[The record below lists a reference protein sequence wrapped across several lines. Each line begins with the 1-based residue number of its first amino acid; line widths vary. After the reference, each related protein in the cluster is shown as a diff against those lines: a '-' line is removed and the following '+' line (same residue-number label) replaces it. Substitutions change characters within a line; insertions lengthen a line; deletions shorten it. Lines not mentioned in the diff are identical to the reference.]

1 MSCLFQSIG
10 TLIHKAHHDTR
21 KEICDYMQS
30 HLEHEHQGMRLKDWI
45 HWQLHSPNPHQYI
58 RKMRQPS
65 EWGGAMELA
74 IATKVYKAD
83 IRVIDGYGIPVA
95 EFWFKDQ
102 STARRRLILRWTG
115 NHYEG
120 VNQTVL

>member
-10 TLIHKAHHDTR
+10 KLIHKSHQTVR

-30 HLEHEHQGMRLKDWI
+30 HLEDEHQGMRLRDWI

-58 RKMRQPS
+58 QKMRKTT

-74 IATKVYKAD
+74 IATKLYKAD
-83 IRVIDGYGIPVA
+83 IIVIDGMGKQVA
-95 EFWFKDQ
+95 EFLLKEQ
-102 STARRRLILRWTG
+102 CTARTRYIVQWTG
-115 NHYEG
+115 VHYEG
-120 VNQTVL
+120 VRTIIL